1 MPDAAEHALIA
12 QADAPRVDR
21 CVSRDIQAVLEA
33 QHESRLSLDALYA
46 YPPSSSRTRAH
57 RAWRRAEGRTRWF
70 GPAPPALLLLWVP
83 LRRYGRTAGCR
94 RASGKRTVQSLGC
107 QVGVTT
113 ENEQDSTVAA

>member
-46 YPPSSSRTRAH
+46 YPPSVVSRAKIHNQSCRANGGIF
-57 RAWRRAEGRTRWF
+57 RAALPRLTLRMISLADFVQTKGF
-70 GPAPPALLLLWVP
+70 GLALL
-83 LRRYGRTAGCR
+83 C
-94 RASGKRTVQSLGC
+94 SI
-107 QVGVTT
+107 
-113 ENEQDSTVAA
+113 